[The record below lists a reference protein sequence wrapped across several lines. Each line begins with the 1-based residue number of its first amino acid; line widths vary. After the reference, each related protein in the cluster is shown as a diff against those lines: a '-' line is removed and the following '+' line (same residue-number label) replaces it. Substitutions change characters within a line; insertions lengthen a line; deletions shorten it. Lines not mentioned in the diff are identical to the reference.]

1 MKYLSLLF
9 CIFLVACGGHEK
21 AGSGETTR
29 TISANNWPKDLSVKE
44 DELFSYDPQVQSNLE
59 GSISYSSENLPAWA
73 QLDTKTGV
81 ITGTPTNDDSGRKY
95 SRIKLLVNNGNSK
108 ALEIGPFSID
118 VVAVNDAPEISA
130 QSIQANKTDVA
141 YEGELAYVDIDNTV
155 NQLTFE
161 IIKQPEHA
169 DVEMVLGTSRFR
181 VVPKSFEVF
190 NSQQSFDVKVK
201 DGSEETDSVTI
212 DFSLMDESEFSFHI
226 NIPADSNLVAPD
238 KILLNSSHSI
248 DLSEITFISTSG
260 ACSGSIM
267 ISDDGFNSCVPLQL
281 EVLDA
286 FNTQFQLDVNLSS
299 AKTYEIRTKDQIKN
313 VFSKLQENVF
323 KSNFKTIDHLLITE
337 VSGGDYP
344 NTVKWIELYNPS
356 GSAINLSS
364 YALKS
369 KVAKRVGV
377 NTWDYPLPKLYP
389 LPNMIVESGAYLLI
403 KSQDFYSLFPDTANT
418 VYLGDNL
425 ENPYWW
431 KNGIIELVEND
442 GASPKTVD
450 YFAYG
455 NQVLSEEFKPYTS
468 AAWVGPLFPEQN
480 FPQKNAE
487 TYSISRL
494 ETLIDTNTE
503 SDWKLS
509 NIATPGYA
517 NDVVCTT
524 DTDADGFFDC
534 NEEEGTTFSGVDLY
548 SLGARKN
555 QKDIFIE
562 VDYMASND
570 NNVRPRKKALE
581 KVKEV
586 FKEKGIHVHFDASS
600 LFPNTEFD
608 LGGGNQVPLKDC
620 VTLHPPKS
628 ECEDFYT
635 IKNQNMDTKRL
646 YSFHYMLFAYKED
659 VEGVIGRAEINGNDI
674 LITMGEWKNQDG
686 SEFTENQIINL
697 QASTIM
703 HELGHNLGLRHGGDS
718 DLNNKPNYLS
728 VMNYLYTNKGLPT
741 VGEREGQ
748 RYYES
753 KFFDPE
759 NCFGMDGSP
768 ITNPNTGSPDDF
780 VIDFSN
786 GESVSI
792 LERVVNESMGLGR
805 VDSEAVD
812 FNCNGVIDSN
822 TYGYIDMVNPLNAQ
836 GDDIRQ
842 FDHLTDYD
850 DWSSIN
856 LKFQSFSSSNAFR
869 YGQDGGNDQPIV
881 FIGDDRSPIAIEYPV
896 K

>member
-44 DELFSYDPQVQSNLE
+44 DELFNYDPQVQSNLE
-59 GSISYSSENLPAWA
+59 GSISYTSENLPSWA
-73 QLDTKTGV
+73 QLNSKTGV

-95 SRIKLLVNNGNSK
+95 SKIKLHVNNGNSK

-130 QSIQANKTDVA
+130 QSIQANKTDAA
-141 YEGELAYVDIDNTV
+141 YEGELAFVDIDNTV

-161 IIKQPEHA
+161 ITKQPEHA
-169 DVEMVLGTSRFR
+169 DVEIVLGTSKFR
-181 VVPKSFEVF
+181 VAPKSFEVF
-190 NSQQSFDVKVK
+190 TSQQSFDVKVK
-201 DGSEETDSVTI
+201 DGSEETESVKI
-212 DFSLMDESEFSFHI
+212 DFSLMDNSDLSFHI
-226 NIPADSNLVAPD
+226 NIPSNTNLVAPET
-238 KILLNSSHSI
+238 ILLNSSHPV
-248 DLSEITFISTSG
+248 DLAEMSFNSSYGDCIGTIG
-260 ACSGSIM
+260 
-267 ISDDGFNSCVPLQL
+267 ISDDGFSTCIPIQL
-281 EVLDA
+281 DILDTL
-286 FNTQFQLDVNLSS
+286 NTQFQLSVDLSS
-299 AKTYEIRTKDQIKN
+299 AKSYEIKIDSSLKN
-313 VFSKLQENVF
+313 IFSKVQVAALESSF
-323 KSNFKTIDHLLITE
+323 STIDHLLITE
-337 VSGGDYP
+337 VSGGYYTD
-344 NTVKWIELYNPS
+344 TVKWIELYNPS
-356 GSAINLSS
+356 ATAINLSS
-364 YALKS
+364 YEIKS
-369 KVAKRVGV
+369 RVVKKTGADS
-377 NTWDYPLPKLYP
+377 WEYPLPKLFP
-389 LPNMIVESGAYLLI
+389 LPNKIVESGEYVLI
-403 KSQDFYSLFPDTANT
+403 KSHDFQSIFPNTENT
-418 VYLGDNL
+418 VYLGDNI

-431 KNGIIELVEND
+431 KNGVVELVENND
-442 GASPKTVD
+442 STPETVD
-450 YFAYG
+450 FFAYG
-455 NQVLSEEFKPYTS
+455 NQALWEEFKPYS
-468 AAWVGPLFPEQN
+468 DAAWDGALFPEQN
-480 FPQKNAE
+480 FPVANA
-487 TYSISRL
+487 TTHSISRL
-494 ETLIDTNTE
+494 GSLIDTNTE

-509 NIATPGYA
+509 DIATPGYA
-517 NDVVCTT
+517 NDIVCTT

-534 NEEEGTTFSGVDLY
+534 TEEEGTTYSGVDLY
-548 SLGARKN
+548 ALGARKN

-562 VDYMASND
+562 VDYMASTD

-581 KVKEV
+581 KVKKV
-586 FKEKGIHVHFDASS
+586 FKEKGINIHFDASS

-608 LGGGNQVPLKDC
+608 LGGGNQVPLKEC
-620 VTLHPPKS
+620 VTLHPPKN
-628 ECEDFYT
+628 ECEDFYA

-646 YSFHYMLFAYKED
+646 HSFHYMLFAYKED

-753 KFFDPE
+753 KFFDPV

-792 LERVVNESMGLGR
+792 LERVVDESMGLGR

-812 FNCNGVIDSN
+812 FNCNGEIDLN
-822 TYGYIDMVNPLNAQ
+822 TYSDIDITNPLNIN
-836 GDDIRQ
+836 GIEVRQ
-842 FDHLTDYD
+842 YDLLTDYD
-850 DWSSIN
+850 DWASLN
-856 LKFQSFSSSNAFR
+856 LKFQSYRSSNALI
-869 YGQDGGNDQPIV
+869 YGQQSDNSQPAVLIGN
-881 FIGDDRSPIAIEYPV
+881 DRSPTALEYPV